1 MSQNPTTESVEEFL
15 ARGGV
20 IEKVEQGVS
29 GDMSLKFNHKLKDR
43 IRRQKEKT
51 WEVARK
57 RLHKQDSEG

>member
-1 MSQNPTTESVEEFL
+1 MSQKAGIETVEEFL
-15 ARGGV
+15 RRGGK
-20 IEKVEQGVS
+20 IQKIPQAET
-29 GDMSLKFNHKLKDR
+29 GDMSLKFNHRLKDR

>member
-1 MSQNPTTESVEEFL
+1 MSQKAGIETVEEFL
-15 ARGGV
+15 RRGGK
-20 IEKVEQGVS
+20 IQKIPQGES
-29 GDMSLKFNHKLKDR
+29 GDMSLKFNHRLKDR